1 MKSSFRS
8 FIGATTLCLT
18 VLLSG
23 CGQTGPLY
31 LPKSPTAKPAKSGNA
46 KGTPPAGAGSPAP
59 ASAPATAPAPAT
71 PIGQATPV
79 TGAPVTPSELPS
91 TVPASQQ

>member
-1 MKSSFRS
+1 VKSSFRS
-8 FIGATTLCLT
+8 FIGAITLCLT

-31 LPKSPTAKPAKSGNA
+31 LPKPPAAKSAKSGDA
-46 KGTPPAGAGSPAP
+46 KVTPPAGVGSPAP
-59 ASAPATAPAPAT
+59 APAMAPAPAT